1 MTPKKFLNNLEEY
14 FCVWTLA
21 IMTLVIFVQVVMRY
35 VFANSLSW
43 SEELA
48 RFIFLW
54 LSWVGASYAVRERSH
69 FRVEMLMDLFKGAS
83 RVWLEYLV
91 LLIWFAFSF
100 FLTWYGTKLVLH
112 FASTIASIAEIAC
125 RFPCKRIDPYAY
137 PATTEGYENRSR
149 SEERRVGKE
158 CRSRWSPYH

>member
-21 IMTLVIFVQVVMRY
+21 IMTLVVFVQVVMRY

-100 FLTWYGTKLVLH
+100 FFDMVRHKTRPLH
-112 FASTIASIAEIAC
+112 PWRRVGFGC
-125 RFPCKRIDPYAY
+125 YAY
-137 PATTEGYENRSR
+137 PHDVAL
-149 SEERRVGKE
+149 RRRPGRVRVDVRAPRRRNVE
-158 CRSRWSPYH
+158 AP